1 MRVKNPSEYRKGW
14 KSGAILSL
22 NAISIKNFQM
32 KSYAINI
39 SYTKLSLF

>member
-1 MRVKNPSEYRKGW
+1 MRVKNQSQYRKDQ

-22 NAISIKNFQM
+22 NAISIKIFQM

-39 SYTKLSLF
+39 S